1 MNTRKKIALMTS
13 GGDAPG
19 MNAAI
24 KGVVRSALN
33 RGWEVYGIRD
43 AYRGLVAGGASIFP
57 LDWVDVS
64 WSFREGGTFLGSARY
79 TDLAGDSEKA
89 RELKLQALLNLK
101 NLGITGLVVIGG
113 DGSLTGASQLWAF
126 SRDNKD
132 RFAALRDAELTIVG
146 IPGSID
152 NDIAFT
158 DMSIGV
164 DTTLNTI
171 VECID
176 KLRDTATSH
185 RRISIVEVMGRQRGY
200 LAVMSG
206 LATGADRVFIREEK
220 ISQSELDTMLRLLQD
235 SFGHGQQAGVVIRSE
250 GASVSTS
257 FLKETIAVL
266 LEPKR
271 EVRETVLGHLQ
282 RGGNPTAFERVLAT
296 RMGVTAVQLLE
307 DGIAEPMMTGLIAN
321 AVEPVSIN
329 TMLEKNREPQ
339 FQEELSANTKKA
351 FLLNRKLEEPPR
363 KNPVG
368 TRIAVLT
375 DGNNVS
381 GMNLAIRAL
390 ARLAINEGMEISGI
404 KGGFAGLV
412 QGTES
417 MLPLSWSMLELKGIL
432 RRAGTLLG
440 VSSNGF
446 PTDGKDFLIMRKQV
460 EQLKI
465 NGLVAIGDARTYNYA
480 RNLSALIR
488 IPVVGI
494 PAALCC
500 NVAGTDWVI
509 GMDSALNDLL
519 KGIDRAADAAH
530 VQKKIVIIHIKG
542 DYCQC
547 LVHLA
552 GLASGAE
559 LLVIEDHDRQRNQSR
574 LHHKIRELQRIVN
587 LGKSFATIIFYS
599 ENHAEADARLQFMA
613 RSIKEAGVTLEQAV
627 ITLETS
633 LGGIIPTAFDRILA
647 QRLGEQALVSLQ
659 QKMSARDY
667 TFHMVGIIGREIAA
681 TSGRDLSGGF
691 LRKCSA
697 PLSTEL
703 AGCIDLMSLP
713 GSSCSGLG
721 GDIEWIDTAGPALW
735 QGVWTCK
742 QCGRSQQVS
751 FNPKQMLCV
760 YCRNES
766 CHNYGYIRMSR
777 RL

>member
-1 MNTRKKIALMTS
+1 
-13 GGDAPG
+13 
-19 MNAAI
+19 
-24 KGVVRSALN
+24 
-33 RGWEVYGIRD
+33 
-43 AYRGLVAGGASIFP
+43 
-57 LDWVDVS
+57 
-64 WSFREGGTFLGSARY
+64 
-79 TDLAGDSEKA
+79 
-89 RELKLQALLNLK
+89 
-101 NLGITGLVVIGG
+101 
-113 DGSLTGASQLWAF
+113 
-126 SRDNKD
+126 
-132 RFAALRDAELTIVG
+132 
-146 IPGSID
+146 
-152 NDIAFT
+152 
-158 DMSIGV
+158 
-164 DTTLNTI
+164 
-171 VECID
+171 
-176 KLRDTATSH
+176 
-185 RRISIVEVMGRQRGY
+185 
-200 LAVMSG
+200 
-206 LATGADRVFIREEK
+206 
-220 ISQSELDTMLRLLQD
+220 
-235 SFGHGQQAGVVIRSE
+235 
-250 GASVSTS
+250 
-257 FLKETIAVL
+257 
-266 LEPKR
+266 
-271 EVRETVLGHLQ
+271 
-282 RGGNPTAFERVLAT
+282 
-296 RMGVTAVQLLE
+296 
-307 DGIAEPMMTGLIAN
+307 
-321 AVEPVSIN
+321 
-329 TMLEKNREPQ
+329 
-339 FQEELSANTKKA
+339 
-351 FLLNRKLEEPPR
+351 
-363 KNPVG
+363 
-368 TRIAVLT
+368 
-375 DGNNVS
+375 
-381 GMNLAIRAL
+381 
-390 ARLAINEGMEISGI
+390 
-404 KGGFAGLV
+404 V

-667 TFHMVGIIGREIAA
+667 TFHMVGIIGREITA
-681 TSGRDLSGGF
+681 TSGRDINGGF
-691 LRKCSA
+691 LRQCSA
-697 PLSTEL
+697 PLSAEL

-713 GSSCSGLG
+713 GSSCAGLG
-721 GDIEWIDTAGPALW
+721 GDIDWIDTAGPALW

-760 YCRNES
+760 HCRNES